1 MRSHWLHV
9 RDLFLARLCC
19 DIVGHVTWVSC
30 YSGAGWKWSLALYKN
45 RLYWVIPC
53 PLGER
58 NKKADDTRRHHF
70 WDSAR
75 GEVPVFWAS
84 RVSHEERDPPVRLQR
99 LVGTEDALL
108 NGSPGCFF
116 FLGKV
121 LFVCFPSIS
130 CGNTTDF
137 LGVKGCQMVLQG
149 GSGVATDWHYIRYY
163 WKLPGILNFLL
174 IWGHT
179 LINDAIKGLYFR

>member
-75 GEVPVFWAS
+75 GEVPVFWDS

-116 FLGKV
+116 FGGGGLVCVLSLHFLREHDGLLGCQRVSDGFTRGIWCRHWLALHSLLLKAT
-121 LFVCFPSIS
+121 
-130 CGNTTDF
+130 GNT
-137 LGVKGCQMVLQG
+137 
-149 GSGVATDWHYIRYY
+149 
-163 WKLPGILNFLL
+163 
-174 IWGHT
+174 
-179 LINDAIKGLYFR
+179 